1 MSLLF
6 NMLSRL
12 VIVFLPR
19 SKRLSWWH
27 SPPAVIWEPKKLKS
41 FAISFVSPSICYEVM
56 GLDAMCIEP
65 QKNVS
70 HSVCMSSWGW
80 SRWCSCLSSH
90 TRQAPSPQ
98 AAWCYIFTF
107 KSFVLLLSLFKMAP
121 KCGAEVQSGVA
132 KFNRGMLCLTEK
144 IYVLDKL
151 HSLNPMSYRVVG
163 CEFNVSESTILFF
176 KVSLNTHKEN
186 KGSEQLCID
195 QSMKILW
202 PEAYR
207 NLTVVPLGTVVQ
219 YSVTQWFSTF
229 QKVTTTNNRNQVYL
243 IGVSRENRENW
254 CLKWLRIFQNW
265 LKTHVFRFTKYNVS
279 QDQEKFT
286 CWLSIQNPQKT
297 HHKHL

>member
-1 MSLLF
+1 MTTGKIIALTRRTFVGKVMSLLF
-6 NMLSRL
+6 TMLSRL

-19 SKRLSWWH
+19 SKHLSWRH
-27 SPPAVIWEPKKLKS
+27 SPPAVIWEPKKILFPPL
-41 FAISFVSPSICYEVM
+41 FAVKWWDRCHVYR
-56 GLDAMCIEP
+56 AT
-65 QKNVS
+65 KNVS
-70 HSVCMSSWGW
+70 RSVYMSSWGW

-90 TRQAPSPQ
+90 TRQAPSAQ

-107 KSFVLLLSLFKMAP
+107 KSFVLFLSLFRMAP

-163 CEFNVSESTILFF
+163 CEFNVSESMILFF
-176 KVSLNTHKEN
+176 KISLNTHKEN
-186 KGSEQLCID
+186 KGREQLCVD

-207 NLTVVPLGTVVQ
+207 NLTVVPLGIVVQ
-219 YSVTQWFSTF
+219 YSVVQWFSTF

-243 IGVSRENRENW
+243 IRVSRENRENS
-254 CLKWLRIFQNW
+254 CLKWLRIF
-265 LKTHVFRFTKYNVS
+265 
-279 QDQEKFT
+279 
-286 CWLSIQNPQKT
+286 
-297 HHKHL
+297 